1 MRVATIRQSVARG
14 LWSRASMTLLGTLA
28 IGLFSSGTSEA
39 GLANNWRQHVDRD
52 WEAVKGPLE
61 VSVAVQNRQ
70 APLYQTSAKPD
81 RWYIEAREGAKY
93 EVTVH
98 NTSGERLAFVIA
110 VDGLNAINGTRSSLS
125 SSEPMYV
132 LGPYQT
138 TTIKGWRRSL
148 NKVARFV
155 FVDEERSYAERTDQA
170 NGDLG
175 WIRVAAF
182 RERRDWISQRG
193 EIRERAEGS
202 RRDGSAAPAPQ
213 SSRGGEMKSNGDYGT
228 PQNEGNPGTGWG
240 RDENDR
246 VREVEF
252 RPESFA
258 FAQVI
263 VRYEYHSGLVSLGIL
278 PWRGDRDRTWERDRG
293 EYGFAL
299 PPPR

>member
-14 LWSRASMTLLGTLA
+14 LWGRASMTALGTLA
-28 IGLFSSGTSEA
+28 IGLMAGTSEA
-39 GLANNWRQHVDRD
+39 GLANHVWQRVDRD
-52 WEAVKGPLE
+52 WEAGKGPLE
-61 VSVAVQNRQ
+61 VSVQIENRR
-70 APLYQTSAKPD
+70 APLYQSSAKPD

-93 EVTVH
+93 QVTVH

-110 VDGLNAINGTRSSLS
+110 VDGLNAINGNRSSLA

-138 TTIKGWRRSL
+138 TTIKGWRRNL

-155 FVDEERSYAERTDQA
+155 FVDEERSYAERTNQA

-182 RERRDWISQRG
+182 REQRSWISQRR
-193 EIRERAEGS
+193 EVRERA
-202 RRDGSAAPAPQ
+202 DGASPQAAPEANRGMGKDTYGDSRAAPQ
-213 SSRGGEMKSNGDYGT
+213 TES
-228 PQNEGNPGTGWG
+228 NPGTGWG
-240 RDENDR
+240 RDEKDR

-252 RPESFA
+252 RPEPFA
-258 FAQVI
+258 VAQVI

-278 PWRGDRDRTWERDRG
+278 PWHDTDRTRQRDRG